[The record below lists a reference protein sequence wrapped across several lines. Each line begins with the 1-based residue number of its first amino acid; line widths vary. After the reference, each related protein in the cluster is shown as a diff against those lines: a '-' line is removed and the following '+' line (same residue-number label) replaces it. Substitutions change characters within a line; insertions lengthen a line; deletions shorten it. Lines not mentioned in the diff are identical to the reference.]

1 MTIEQKIAELLNQS
15 KQLDEA
21 TNVAT
26 KNAAPAEKMDELED
40 EVGTKDKK
48 EVKKVANVVTKNASA
63 PESSEELKDGVT
75 AHAGDEEHNAK
86 NNVKE
91 ESETEEEVE
100 TIEETSHK
108 MKKEM
113 MKKEEEDDD
122 MDDKS
127 DSDEDEDEDSKDDD
141 EEKKESYKKEMK
153 GYHKM
158 PDGKMMKDSD
168 HKKEGM
174 KKEMKKE
181 EITVDVKEDVDAL
194 INGEELSEEFKTKAA
209 TIFEAAVLNRV
220 KQEVAKLEES
230 YEAKLVEQKETI
242 SEGLVEKVDGYLNLM
257 VEQWVEQN
265 ALALESGMKS
275 EILEGFIGGLKGLF
289 EEHYI
294 DIPEEKFDVLGE
306 MEDKVEDLESKL
318 NESVDNS
325 IELKKQL
332 DTMLKEKAIA
342 ESAIGLTDTE
352 VEKFNG
358 LAEELSYE
366 DVDTF
371 KSKLQTIREN
381 YFVKKATADVKSV
394 VTDEPVAEE
403 KVLNES
409 ISRYVQALGKTKF
422 N

>member
-48 EVKKVANVVTKNASA
+48 EVKKVANVATKNASA

-75 AHAGDEEHNAK
+75 AHAGQEEHNAK

-113 MKKEEEDDD
+113 MKKEEEEDDD

-127 DSDEDEDEDSKDDD
+127 DSDEDEDKDSEDDD
-141 EEKKESYKKEMK
+141 EEKKESYKKES
-153 GYHKM
+153 KM
-158 PDGKMMKDSD
+158 
-168 HKKEGM
+168 KKEMM

-220 KQEVAKLEES
+220 KQEVVKLEES
-230 YEAKLVEQKETI
+230 YEAQLAEQKETI

>member
-48 EVKKVANVVTKNASA
+48 EVKKVANVATKNASA

-75 AHAGDEEHNAK
+75 AHAGQEEHNAK

-122 MDDKS
+122 MDDES
-127 DSDEDEDEDSKDDD
+127 DSDEDEDKDSEDDD
-141 EEKKESYKKEMK
+141 EEKEESYKKES
-153 GYHKM
+153 KM
-158 PDGKMMKDSD
+158 
-168 HKKEGM
+168 KKEMM

-294 DIPEEKFDVLGE
+294 DIPEEKFDVIGE

-318 NESVDNS
+318 NESVENS